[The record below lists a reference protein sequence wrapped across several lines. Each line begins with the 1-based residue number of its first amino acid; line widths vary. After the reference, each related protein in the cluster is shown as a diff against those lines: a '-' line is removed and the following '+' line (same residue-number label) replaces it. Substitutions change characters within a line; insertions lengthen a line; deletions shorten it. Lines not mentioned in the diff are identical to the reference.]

1 MAEAKVTVPDL
12 GKCSSDDR
20 SSSTLNQSSK
30 CEMDQQLPNPE
41 DVIPVSG
48 QHRIE
53 TDYSQNLVD
62 ISDDNIKRNMKEKV
76 CAELQVAEAPPLE
89 NASNLTVAGTSTENG
104 EVNYHNQLDEGIIL
118 KKIQN
123 GESSVAC
130 SSFTSFSNIVTNKVN
145 TEYTGLGFA
154 LNNENTENMA
164 SGFALKSEN
173 VQQPMQTS
181 CSQDSSTTANLSKDV
196 SHLFTNTADV
206 SQQNNREQM
215 NNSLQL
221 ICDYGS
227 DSDVDDVIEIHSKP
241 EAMFIGPSENEKV
254 FLNDYRTAEVLFSED
269 SDDDSDS
276 TDDKSDSDSSTTSSN
291 SSSSSSSSSSSNSSC
306 SVETENASAVRRCV
320 CM

>member
-1 MAEAKVTVPDL
+1 MAETKVTIPDL
-12 GKCSSDDR
+12 NKCSSDDR
-20 SSSTLNQSSK
+20 SSSTLNQNNNF
-30 CEMDQQLPNPE
+30 EMDQQLANPE

-53 TDYSQNLVD
+53 TDCSQNLVD
-62 ISDDNIKRNMKEKV
+62 IPDENVKRNLKEKV
-76 CAELQVAEAPPLE
+76 CAELQVAEPPPLE
-89 NASNLTVAGTSTENG
+89 NESNLTVAGTSTENVK
-104 EVNYHNQLDEGIIL
+104 VNYHNQLDEDSTL

-123 GESSVAC
+123 SESSFAP
-130 SSFTSFSNIVTNKVN
+130 SSFASFSNFVTSKVN
-145 TEYTGLGFA
+145 TENTGSGFA
-154 LNNENTENMA
+154 LNSENTA
-164 SGFALKSEN
+164 SGFALNSEN
-173 VQQPMQTS
+173 VQQPLQTS
-181 CSQDSSTTANLSKDV
+181 CSQDSSTTADLSKDV
-196 SHLFTNTADV
+196 SQLFTSTADV
-206 SQQNNREQM
+206 SQKNNQEQM

-241 EAMFIGPSENEKV
+241 EAIIIGPSENEKV

-276 TDDKSDSDSSTTSSN
+276 TDEKSDSESSTSSSN

-306 SVETENASAVRRCV
+306 SIETENASAVRRCV

>member
-1 MAEAKVTVPDL
+1 MAEANVTVPDL
-12 GKCSSDDR
+12 NKCSSDNR
-20 SSSTLNQSSK
+20 SSSTLNQSSNF
-30 CEMDQQLPNPE
+30 EMDHQLPNPE

-53 TDYSQNLVD
+53 TDYSQNLID
-62 ISDDNIKRNMKEKV
+62 IPDENVKGNLKEKV
-76 CAELQVAEAPPLE
+76 CAELQVPLE
-89 NASNLTVAGTSTENG
+89 NESNLTVAGTSTENVK
-104 EVNYHNQLDEGIIL
+104 VNYHNQLNEDSTL

-123 GESSVAC
+123 GESSFAP
-130 SSFTSFSNIVTNKVN
+130 SSFASFSNIVTNKVN
-145 TEYTGLGFA
+145 TESTGSGFA
-154 LNNENTENMA
+154 LNSENTENTA
-164 SGFALKSEN
+164 SGFAFNSEN

-181 CSQDSSTTANLSKDV
+181 CIHDSSTTANLSKYV

-206 SQQNNREQM
+206 SQQNNQEQM

-227 DSDVDDVIEIHSKP
+227 DSDVDDVIEMHSKP
-241 EAMFIGPSENEKV
+241 EAIIIGPSENEKV

-276 TDDKSDSDSSTTSSN
+276 TDEKSDSDSSTSSSN
-291 SSSSSSSSSSSNSSC
+291 SSTSSSSSSSSNSSC
-306 SVETENASAVRRCV
+306 SIEAENAAAVRRCV

>member
-1 MAEAKVTVPDL
+1 MAESKVTVPDL
-12 GKCSSDDR
+12 NKCSSDDR
-20 SSSTLNQSSK
+20 SSTTLNQSSNF
-30 CEMDQQLPNPE
+30 EMDQQLPNPE
-41 DVIPVSG
+41 DVIPVSN

-53 TDYSQNLVD
+53 TDCSQNLVD
-62 ISDDNIKRNMKEKV
+62 IPDENVKRDLKEKV
-76 CAELQVAEAPPLE
+76 CAELQVAEPPPLE
-89 NASNLTVAGTSTENG
+89 NESNLTVAGTSTENVK
-104 EVNYHNQLDEGIIL
+104 VNYHNQLDEDSTL

-123 GESSVAC
+123 GESSFAS
-130 SSFTSFSNIVTNKVN
+130 SSFASFSSIVTNKVN
-145 TEYTGLGFA
+145 TENTGSGFA
-154 LNNENTENMA
+154 LN
-164 SGFALKSEN
+164 SEN
-173 VQQPMQTS
+173 VQQLMQTS

-206 SQQNNREQM
+206 SQQNNQEQM

-227 DSDVDDVIEIHSKP
+227 DSDVDDVIEIHSKS
-241 EAMFIGPSENEKV
+241 EAIIIGPSENEKV

-276 TDDKSDSDSSTTSSN
+276 TDEKSDSDSSTSSSN

-306 SVETENASAVRRCV
+306 SIETENASAVRRCV